1 MGPENAEMSDIFISY
16 ASRDRPKAQ
25 VLAQALMQRGWSV
38 WWDRTKAFLVNADL
52 RLTNLEGADLWEA
65 DLRGADLRGRS
76 SYWPTSIMP
85 SWKAPTSR
93 EPTSARPEASRLLK
107 SRPRGIGRSRST
119 AMKFSRSSDSR
130 LTTTTASE
138 QSSSNSKRNRKV
150 QNHQT
155 VTGVRRYAIGM

>member
-65 DLRGADLRGRS
+65 DLRGAVLVLANLNNAVLEGANIPGADLR
-76 SYWPTSIMP
+76 
-85 SWKAPTSR
+85 A
-93 EPTSARPEASRLLK
+93 AR
-107 SRPRGIGRSRST
+107 G
-119 AMKFSRSSDSR
+119 F
-130 LTTTTASE
+130 TAS
-138 QSSSNSKRNRKV
+138 QIKAARNW
-150 QNHQT
+150 T
-155 VTGVRRYAIGM
+155 FAM